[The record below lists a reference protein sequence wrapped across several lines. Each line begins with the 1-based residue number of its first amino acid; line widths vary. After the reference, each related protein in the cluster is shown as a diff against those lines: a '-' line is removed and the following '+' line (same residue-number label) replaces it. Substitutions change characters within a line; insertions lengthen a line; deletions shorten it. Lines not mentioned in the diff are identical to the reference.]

1 VDPAPELELAD
12 QKWSREHDLAGALAV
27 LDGLLTRE
35 PGHEKALNFAGWLRT
50 SQRADDSVEFERG
63 VQQLK
68 AALALASE
76 DQRPA
81 VNLSEALAAKGRAQ
95 EAVELLRPW
104 CDAHQ
109 GAHFA
114 WNSLGWLLGIVLGD
128 EAAGLAVLQRHAWFV
143 DVQLNLG
150 RLHLKARRIDEA
162 ETHFRAALT
171 CFRPHEAWLH
181 LGEIYATR
189 LHLRRAVG
197 AFRRAAEVD
206 RRGEYTQPLHQAI
219 SVYGN
224 QLLRHRKY
232 FLHADDDSMLSQEQE
247 RLRDLPSRLPPSFQE
262 LAALARDVRPTVLGE
277 LSADCQAIERC
288 AFDATLWPE
297 YADQALWARLEKFG
311 SGPAKELGR
320 EWRAAQFV
328 LYEEL
333 LDREEPGVDSVLGPL
348 RSAIARREWDGAFA
362 ALEAID
368 RSGDHGVE
376 TIGGIGELLGDRL
389 HRLGRADLAGRA
401 FALSEDAFS
410 QFASWATSGAE
421 GMGRMVDVNRL
432 RAKRGVPR
440 R

>member
-1 VDPAPELELAD
+1 MDPALELELAD
-12 QKWSREHDLAGALAV
+12 QKWLREQDLPGALAL
-27 LDGLLTRE
+27 LDGLLARD

-50 SQRADDSVEFERG
+50 SQRAGDDAEFERG
-63 VQQLK
+63 LGQLR
-68 AALALASE
+68 AALAIATE

-95 EAVELLRPW
+95 EAVALLRPW
-104 CDAHQ
+104 CEAHP
-109 GAHFA
+109 GAKFA
-114 WNSLGWLLGIVLGD
+114 WNSLGWLLGVVLGD
-128 EAAGLAVLQRHAWFV
+128 EAAGLAALRPHAWFA

-150 RLHLKARRIDEA
+150 RIHLKARRLDEA
-162 ETHFRAALT
+162 ETHFRRALT

-181 LGEIYATR
+181 LGEIHATR
-189 LHLRRAVG
+189 LQLRRALG

-206 RRGEYTQPLHQAI
+206 PRGEYTQPLHQAI
-219 SVYGN
+219 TVYGN

-232 FLHADDDSMLSQEQE
+232 FLHADDDSVLSQEQE
-247 RLRDLPSRLPPSFQE
+247 RPQDLPSRLPPSFAE
-262 LAALARDVRPTVLGE
+262 LAAHARNVRPTVLGE

-288 AFDATLWPE
+288 ATDATLHPE

-311 SGPAKELGR
+311 PDPAKQLGR

-333 LDREEPGVDSVLGPL
+333 LDREEPGADSVLGPL
-348 RSAIARREWDGAFA
+348 RSAIARREWDAAFA

-368 RSGDHGVE
+368 RAGEHGVE
-376 TIGGIGELLGDRL
+376 KVGGIGELLGDRL
-389 HRLGRADLAGRA
+389 LRLGRPELAARA

-410 QFASWATSGAE
+410 EFASWSTSGAE

-432 RAKRGVPR
+432 RAKRGLSKR
-440 R
+440 